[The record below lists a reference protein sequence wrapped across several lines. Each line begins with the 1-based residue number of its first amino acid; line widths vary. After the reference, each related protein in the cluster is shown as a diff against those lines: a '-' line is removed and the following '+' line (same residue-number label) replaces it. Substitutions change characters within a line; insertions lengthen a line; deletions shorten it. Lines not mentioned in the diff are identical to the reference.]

1 MREQVDEE
9 LIRELAQPYVEEFSP
24 AEEGEL
30 FVVLSEAHFA
40 EPQAYART
48 DQRTSPLSFG
58 LPELAV
64 LMTPVLLAAMT
75 EVVRYLMA
83 EALARGVRVSARAI
97 RRLFGRPDP
106 GPPDDEQ
113 LMLTPEQWRQV
124 RAIVE
129 GAAKRGGVSPDRA
142 QLIADAVVG
151 QGRAAGDADDSD

>member
-9 LIRELAQPYVEEFSP
+9 LIRELARPYVEAFSP

-40 EPQAYART
+40 EPRAYARA

-58 LPELAV
+58 LPELTV

-83 EALARGVRVSARAI
+83 EALARGARVSARAI

-106 GPPDDEQ
+106 GPEEEQ
-113 LMLTPEQWRQV
+113 LTLTPQQWGQV

-129 GAAKRGGVSPDRA
+129 TAAQRGGVSPDRA

-151 QGRAAGDADDSD
+151 QGRAAGDADGAD